1 VSPTSPPDQDL
12 LPVPPLTVVTGAGGW
27 FGRAF
32 LHALGQGDQASAE
45 LGPVARAG
53 PVRALVQSPGDV
65 EGVLEVLPSAE
76 VHVGDVADE
85 GVLARLFADAADAS
99 VVHAAGVI
107 HAAKVTEFERVNTG
121 GTRAVLE
128 AARGAGARR
137 LVYMSSNSP
146 FGVNATATDVFR
158 HDEPFDPYMGYG
170 HSKMKAEQLVR
181 QAHEDDGLETVIV
194 RPPWFYGPF
203 QPLRQTTFFRMV
215 RTGRFPLLGS
225 GRQRR
230 SMVYVDNLV
239 QGVARAERVRRAAG
253 DAFWVADARAY
264 PMLEIVQTV
273 KQALRE
279 EGYEVADRQVRLPAF
294 AGRVAERIDG
304 VLQSRGIYHQEFHVL
319 GEMDK
324 TIACDISTTTQVLG
338 YQPAVELLEG
348 MRRSI
353 RWCREQGV
361 EI

>member
-1 VSPTSPPDQDL
+1 MSTDPHL
-12 LPVPPLTVVTGAGGW
+12 LDPAPLTVVTGAGGW

-32 LHALGQGDQASAE
+32 LDAVRQGEEADPG
-45 LGPVARAG
+45 LGPVARSGA
-53 PVRALVQSPGDV
+53 VRALVQSPGDV

-76 VHVGDVADE
+76 VHVGDVTDAA
-85 GVLARLFADAADAS
+85 VLQRLLADAAGAS

-107 HAAKVTEFERVNTG
+107 HPAKVADFDRVNLG
-121 GTRAVLE
+121 GTHAVVE
-128 AARGAGARR
+128 AARAAGARR
-137 LVYMSSNSP
+137 LVHVSSNSP
-146 FGVNATATDVFR
+146 FGVNATETDVFR
-158 HDEPFDPYMGYG
+158 HDEPYDPYLGYG
-170 HSKMKAEQLVR
+170 TSKMKAEQLVR
-181 QAHEDDGLETVIV
+181 GAHDADGLETVVV

-203 QPLRQTTFFRMV
+203 QPLRQTTFFRLV
-215 RTGRFPLLGS
+215 RTGRFPVLGS

-230 SMVYVDNLV
+230 SMAYVDNLV
-239 QGVARAERVRRAAG
+239 QGVARAERVVAAAG

-279 EGYEVADRQVRLPAF
+279 EGYEVADRQVRLPGL
-294 AGRVAERIDG
+294 AGRVAERVDRTLQARG
-304 VLQSRGIYHQEFHVL
+304 VYHQEFHVL

-324 TIACDISTTTQVLG
+324 TIACDITRTREVLG
-338 YQPAVELLEG
+338 YEPAVELLEG

-353 RWCREQGV
+353 RWCRHQGV

>member
-1 VSPTSPPDQDL
+1 MTTVPDLDL
-12 LPVPPLTVVTGAGGW
+12 LPAPPVTVVTGAGGW

-32 LHALGQGDQASAE
+32 LHAIGQDERPAAE
-45 LGPVARAG
+45 GGTVARSG
-53 PVRALVQSPGDV
+53 PVRALVQTPAEV
-65 EGVLEVLPSAE
+65 EGVLEVLPSAS
-76 VHVGDVADE
+76 VHVGDVTDPAA
-85 GVLARLFADAADAS
+85 LARLFEDAHEAS

-107 HAAKVTEFERVNTG
+107 HPAKVADFERVNVG
-121 GTRAVLE
+121 GTRAVLD
-128 AARGAGARR
+128 AARAAGARR
-137 LVYMSSNSP
+137 VVHVSSNSP
-146 FGVNATATDVFR
+146 FGVNPETTDVFR
-158 HDEPFDPYMGYG
+158 HDEPFNPYMGYG

-181 QAHEDDGLETVIV
+181 QAGGDGPETVIV

-203 QPLRQTTFFRMV
+203 QPLRQTAFFRMV

-239 QGVARAERVRRAAG
+239 QGVARAERVTAAAG
-253 DAFWVADARAY
+253 GAFWVADARPY
-264 PMLEIVQTV
+264 PMLEVVQTV

-279 EGYEVADRQVRLPAF
+279 EGYDVADRQVRLPAL
-294 AGRVAERIDG
+294 AGRVAQGVDG
-304 VLQSRGIYHQEFHVL
+304 LLQGRGVYHQQFHVL

-324 TIACDISTTTQVLG
+324 TIACDISRTTEVLG
-338 YQPAVELLEG
+338 YQPTVELLEG

-353 RWCREQGV
+353 RWCRDQGI